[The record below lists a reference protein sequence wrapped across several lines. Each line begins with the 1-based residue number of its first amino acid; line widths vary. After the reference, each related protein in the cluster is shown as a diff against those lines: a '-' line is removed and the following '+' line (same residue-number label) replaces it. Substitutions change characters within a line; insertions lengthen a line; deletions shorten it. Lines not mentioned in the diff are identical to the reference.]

1 MMENIQSNQR
11 VVRDAFATGSPGGSV
26 FGEYIQANWFE
37 SEEDNDMSIVSWKDL
52 AVFAGGLLF
61 GTAGVSVL
69 ASDDAK
75 KVYTQATAA
84 ALRGR
89 ECVQTT
95 AQNIRENCEDIY
107 SDAVEINEERAA
119 KKNAA
124 EAVIEDAA
132 EA

>member
-1 MMENIQSNQR
+1 
-11 VVRDAFATGSPGGSV
+11 
-26 FGEYIQANWFE
+26 
-37 SEEDNDMSIVSWKDL
+37 MSILSWKNL

-69 ASDDAK
+69 SSDDAK

-89 ECVQTT
+89 ECVMTT
-95 AQNIRENCEDIY
+95 AQTIRENCDDVY
-107 SDAVEINEERAA
+107 SDAVKINEERAA
-119 KKNAA
+119 EKAQR
-124 EAVIEDAA
+124 EEIIEDASA